1 MSLRGRMPE
10 STCLARFRALPRRAV
25 GALLAAGMALG
36 AAEAMVQAARA
47 AVHPVIPRPAC
58 DQAPP
63 RSLVQA
69 EALPPACRGPL
80 VGARPAPR
88 RLPGRQQHRMRWC
101 NEQARLHALRGEQRQ
116 EFIRHCLHRGG

>member
-10 STCLARFRALPRRAV
+10 STCLGRFRALSRPAA
-25 GALLAAGMALG
+25 GALVAAGMALS
-36 AAEAMVQAARA
+36 AAALVQPARG

-58 DQAPP
+58 EQAPA
-63 RSLVQA
+63 RSLAQA

>member
-10 STCLARFRALPRRAV
+10 SACLARFRALPRRAA
-25 GALLAAGMALG
+25 GALLAAGIAL
-36 AAEAMVQAARA
+36 AAAAVVQPARA

-58 DQAPP
+58 EQAPP
-63 RSLVQA
+63 RSLAQA

-80 VGARPAPR
+80 VGARAAPR

-116 EFIRHCLHRGG
+116 GFMRHCLHRGG